1 MGQGRWGG
9 WEWGWCTARWG
20 SGRGRCRG
28 CGERWGEG
36 GGGMAR
42 PAQAQRAA
50 CSDASLACSP
60 CMARPGPRRS
70 RRRPRAVPAAPSG
83 PVGGHGC
90 LPLRI
95 LPWHPAPP
103 APTLG
108 TATCCVR
115 ITQARARKGWSCW
128 VPLPACE
135 CVRACVLSLRACGDR
150 RSRVRGVPARTLAPP
165 PPPHPPTRPPAHA
178 PTLAGCARRWG
189 GRRLPSARSSSTA
202 PRLWGCWR
210 LVLPCSARGRWAGC
224 WRVS

>member
-150 RSRVRGVPARTLAPP
+150 RSRVRGVPALTLAPP
-165 PPPHPPTRPPAHA
+165 PHPTRPPAHPPTHPPSQAARAGGVEGAYQALAHPPLLQGCGAAGVWCCHAA
-178 PTLAGCARRWG
+178 PGGAGLGAG
-189 GRRLPSARSSSTA
+189 G
-202 PRLWGCWR
+202 
-210 LVLPCSARGRWAGC
+210 
-224 WRVS
+224 